1 MASPYRKRVETM
13 PHILLVDD
21 DDAVRRAL
29 TRYLQL
35 HGHVVTAVPDGRV
48 ALEHVGP
55 HTDIVVTDLNMP
67 GMSGV
72 KLTAAL
78 RGRGVRV
85 PVILM
90 SGGDLDP
97 EEVDRIDYLLRKP
110 FGPRDLT
117 DLIDVA
123 LRRSSRR
130 DMG

>member
-1 MASPYRKRVETM
+1 M

-67 GMSGV
+67 SMSGL

-78 RGRGVRV
+78 RGRGVRA

-90 SGGDLDP
+90 SGGELTP
-97 EEVDRIDYLLRKP
+97 REVGQVDRLLRKP
-110 FGPRDLT
+110 FGPRDLS
-117 DLIDVA
+117 DLIEAA
-123 LRRSSRR
+123 LRPSSGR
-130 DMG
+130 DTG

>member
-1 MASPYRKRVETM
+1 M

-67 GMSGV
+67 AMSGLR
-72 KLTAAL
+72 LTAAL
-78 RGRGVRV
+78 RGRGVRA

-90 SGGDLDP
+90 SGGDLPP
-97 EEVDRIDYLLRKP
+97 EEVDRVDYLLRKP

-117 DLIDVA
+117 DLIEVA
-123 LRRSSRR
+123 LRTASGR
-130 DMG
+130 DTG

>member
-1 MASPYRKRVETM
+1 M

-35 HGHVVTAVPDGRV
+35 HQYVVTAVPDGRA

-55 HTDIVVTDLNMP
+55 HTDVVVTDLNMP
-67 GMSGV
+67 GMSGL

-78 RGRGVRV
+78 RGRGVQA

-90 SGGDLDP
+90 SGGDPTPDQV
-97 EEVDRIDYLLRKP
+97 ERVDYLLRKP
-110 FGPRDLT
+110 FGPG
-117 DLIDVA
+117 DLIDLLDLA

-130 DMG
+130 DTG